1 MTPRLAVVVLAFGPE
16 PWLHRTVTAALASTG
31 VQVEVVV
38 VDNGCTSDAVK
49 AQADRPGVRVHTPGV
64 NLGYASG
71 CQYGAASTDT
81 PYLAFVNS
89 DAELAPDALAALVAV
104 ADEPGVGLATASVRL
119 ADSPD
124 VINSAGNPLHVAGLS
139 WAGGHGAPAANFGD
153 RRQVPAGSGCCFVMR
168 RAVWRT
174 VGGLTEEYFLY
185 HEDTEL
191 SVRLWQRG
199 LTVEYVPDAMVL
211 HHYEFSRNPT
221 KSYLLERNRLLMV
234 ATTYQA
240 RTLALLA
247 PVLLLTE
254 AAMVATAASGG
265 WLRPKL
271 RGWRWLWRHRRWVL
285 TRRRQL
291 QAERTVP
298 DADVAR
304 LMTARFDPSN
314 VEAPAGVGA
323 YNAVVATWW
332 ALVRPLLPAR
342 LPARHPSRSA

>member
-1 MTPRLAVVVLAFGPE
+1 MVAVIPRLAVVMLAFGPE
-16 PWLHRTVTAALASTG
+16 PWLDRAVASVLVSTG
-31 VQVEVVV
+31 VPLEVVV
-38 VDNGCTSDAVK
+38 VDNGCTGGGVA
-49 AQADRPGVRVHTPGV
+49 ALAERPGVRVLRPGA
-64 NLGYASG
+64 NLGYAAG
-71 CQYGAASTDT
+71 CHYGAANTDA

-104 ADEPGVGLATASVRL
+104 AAEPDVGLATASVRL

-139 WAGGHGAPAANFGD
+139 WAGGHGAPAADFAE

-168 RAVWRT
+168 RAVWRA

-191 SVRLWQRG
+191 SLRLWQRG
-199 LTVEYVPDAMVL
+199 LSVEYVPGAVAL
-211 HHYEFSRNPT
+211 HHYEFSRNPL
-221 KSYLLERNRLLMV
+221 KFYLLERNRLLMV
-234 ATTYQA
+234 ATAYQA

-254 AAMVATAASGG
+254 AAMLVTAVAGG

-271 RGWRWLWRHRRWVL
+271 RGWRWLWRHRQWVL
-285 TRRRQL
+285 SRRRQL
-291 QAERTVP
+291 QSERTVA
-298 DADVAR
+298 DAGMAR

-314 VEAPAGVGA
+314 VEAPAGVTA
-323 YNAVVATWW
+323 YNGIVAAWW
-332 ALVRPLLPAR
+332 GLVRPLLPAR
-342 LPARHPSRSA
+342 LPSRSA